1 MKIECLKE
9 NLINNIS
16 IAEKI
21 SGKNLTL
28 PVLNN
33 LLLIAKNN
41 KFYIRSTNLDIGIE
55 INISA
60 KVISDGIIAVPGA
73 VLYGLISTIYNYNKI
88 ILEVVNNN
96 LKVSTQSSN
105 AIIKTVPNDDFPKL
119 PTVKKDKAI
128 KIKSIDFI
136 NGLKSVWYSA
146 SISSIKQELSS
157 VYIYNDSGKFVFVA
171 TDSFRLAEKTVTTNS
186 NIDDFKH
193 ILIPFSNIQE
203 IIRVIEYI
211 GGSIDINTENN
222 QIFFISDKIY
232 LTSRLINSSFPD
244 YKQII
249 PKEHTTEVVVLKQDI
264 VNILK
269 NINVFSNKFNQINF
283 YINPKEK
290 IFKISSKNENIGEIV
305 DNIDAALS
313 GEIID
318 INLNYKYISD
328 SFQSIYSDSVSLL
341 FSGLNKPVIVRGIG
355 DNSFFYL
362 MMPMNK

>member
-28 PVLNN
+28 SVLNN

-41 KFYIRSTNLDIGIE
+41 KFYIRSTNLDTGIE

-186 NIDDFKH
+186 NIDDFEH
-193 ILIPFSNIQE
+193 ILIPLSNIQK
-203 IIRVIEYI
+203 IIHVMEYI
-211 GGSIDINTENN
+211 GGSIDINIENN